1 MRKPVANP
9 TRPAMA
15 AEDGFFSRWS
25 RRKAQADAPARAPA
39 PAVPTVSVPVSVP
52 AVPPTGVAAQAAAP
66 APAPV
71 AAQLPEP
78 GASPPPAAPTLA
90 DVAQLTPQSDFAPYM
105 GRTVAQAVKN
115 AAMKKLFADPHFNVM
130 DGLDTY
136 IDDYSQPDPIPPA
149 MLRMMNQSQFL
160 GLFDHEKQEE
170 ENVETAQVET
180 TATTP
185 APEALATAS
194 HDHPDLRL
202 QQDHA
207 PGQPAADPG
216 ART

>member
-1 MRKPVANP
+1 MADP
-9 TRPAMA
+9 TQQQA
-15 AEDGFFSRWS
+15 ATGFFSRWS
-25 RRKAQADAPARAPA
+25 RRKEEARAAEVIVA
-39 PAVPTVSVPVSVP
+39 PEPTPEPPVE
-52 AVPPTGVAAQAAAP
+52 
-66 APAPV
+66 PAPV
-71 AAQLPEP
+71 AEPEK
-78 GASPPPAAPTLA
+78 PALTLD
-90 DVAQLTPQSDFAPYM
+90 DVAQLRHESDFSPF
-105 GRTVAQAVKN
+105 VARGVDEDVKR
-115 AAMKKLFADPHFNVM
+115 AAMKKLFSDPHFNVM

-170 ENVETAQVET
+170 EDVETAQVET
-180 TATTP
+180 TATIP

-216 ART
+216 ARA

>member
-1 MRKPVANP
+1 
-9 TRPAMA
+9 MA
-15 AEDGFFSRWS
+15 DETQAATGFFSRWS
-25 RRKAQADAPARAPA
+25 RRKEEARAA
-39 PAVPTVSVPVSVP
+39 AELVVTEPVSEP
-52 AVPPTGVAAQAAAP
+52 IIE
-66 APAPV
+66 PAPV
-71 AAQLPEP
+71 TEP
-78 GASPPPAAPTLA
+78 DQPALTLE
-90 DVAQLTPQSDFAPYM
+90 DVAQLRHESDFSPF
-105 GRTVAQAVKN
+105 VARGVDEDVKR
-115 AAMKKLFADPHFNVM
+115 AAMKKLFSDPHFNVM

-170 ENVETAQVET
+170 ENAETAQVET
-180 TATTP
+180 TAAIP
-185 APEALATAS
+185 APEALDTAS

-207 PGQPAADPG
+207 PGQPAADQG